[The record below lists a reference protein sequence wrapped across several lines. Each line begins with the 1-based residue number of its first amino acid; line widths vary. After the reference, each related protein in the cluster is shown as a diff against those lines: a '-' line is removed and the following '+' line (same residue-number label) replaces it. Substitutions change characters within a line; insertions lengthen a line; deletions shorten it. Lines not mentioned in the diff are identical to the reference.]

1 MSTQAVLL
9 VSTSKSHVWDELRDS
24 SSWDSVASRQ
34 MWTRRKS
41 QKHTVLYIAS
51 ARTWCSTSRCEIHRL
66 VCCNPSRRSYWLNK
80 HSVSRPGRDSSGVWC
95 TQLTLKW
102 NRHQKNVTQE
112 EVCWWKHH
120 RMSSQPSRNYKRKKK
135 NHRNIFPACF
145 HSLHYLAGFPSCPE
159 AYLHVW
165 SFLSLGFAVM
175 LSAAMCFTGARPHS
189 HILGI
194 PDLFGFWK
202 WGLTSSPQESLW
214 TLLWAGRAPAFHPL
228 GWAQIYCYMTFF

>member
-1 MSTQAVLL
+1 MKYTVSYAAIPPEDLTDWTST
-9 VSTSKSHVWDELRDS
+9 VSLGL
-24 SSWDSVASRQ
+24 A
-34 MWTRRKS
+34 
-41 QKHTVLYIAS
+41 
-51 ARTWCSTSRCEIHRL
+51 
-66 VCCNPSRRSYWLNK
+66 
-80 HSVSRPGRDSSGVWC
+80 RDSSGVWC

-194 PDLFGFWK
+194 PDLLVSESGAWPLLPRNRY
-202 WGLTSSPQESLW
+202 GPSSGPAEPLPSILLAELRFTATWLFFNSL
-214 TLLWAGRAPAFHPL
+214 LSLPAEVALVPSL
-228 GWAQIYCYMTFF
+228 IKK